1 MQIELLSIVDKSDRL
16 NQTAFDTMTDMEV
29 VESPA
34 AVEEERVE
42 EGVLIGADTIS
53 RPGQKYPTPSPGN
66 GDYVFYETLLKQK
79 PGSHIAQEWCVY
91 YGILDE
97 ERATAL
103 YAVILKRK
111 GLAASSSV
119 GSSTCMCACV
129 PLSASICVS
138 LCVCASLSLSV
149 SHTH

>member
-1 MQIELLSIVDKSDRL
+1 
-16 NQTAFDTMTDMEV
+16 MEV

-91 YGILDE
+91 HGILDE

-111 GLAASSSV
+111 GLTASSSV
-119 GSSTCMCACV
+119 SSSTCMCASVCV
-129 PLSASICVS
+129 YLCIS
-138 LCVCASLSLSV
+138 LCVCVSLSV